1 MAMPDMSS
9 PTVWLL
15 FALAVAGAG
24 FGAGFL
30 GGLFGGGGGMIV
42 IPVLYHVFGALGIE
56 PAVRM
61 HLVVGTALAAVVPL
75 SILGARTHWRQGN
88 VELSLLKPLMPA
100 ALIGSLSAGLVGHW
114 LDGHWLAW
122 LFAAV
127 AALTAW
133 NMLARKKPAPGAQAA
148 ASPVVLGTPALGLV
162 GAGIGCVSTLVG
174 IGGATLTVPVLHL
187 LGTRMRSAIGTS
199 STLGMAIALPG
210 ALSFAWAGAR
220 ADHLPPGS
228 VGYVN
233 LIAATMIFI
242 FGSVGVSTGARLTR
256 RVDENVLRRLF
267 ALLLVASALR
277 MVLATA

>member
-1 MAMPDMSS
+1 MLADPSFWA
-9 PTVWLL
+9 VFGL
-15 FALAVAGAG
+15 ALAGAG

-42 IPVLYHVFGALGIE
+42 IPVLYHVFGALGVE

-61 HLVVGTALAAVVPL
+61 HLVVGTSLAAVVPL
-75 SILGARTHWRQGN
+75 SILGARSHWRQGN

-100 ALIGSLSAGLVGHW
+100 ALLGSLAAGFVGRW
-114 LDGHWLAW
+114 LDAHVLAW
-122 LFAAV
+122 VFAGV
-127 AALTAW
+127 AAFTAW
-133 NMLARKKPAPGAQAA
+133 NMVLRSKSKPASPDGANPIA
-148 ASPVVLGTPALGLV
+148 LGTPALGLV

-210 ALSFAWAGAR
+210 ALSFAMAGAG
-220 ADHLPPGS
+220 AEHLPPGS

-233 LIAATMIFI
+233 LFAAALLFVC
-242 FGSVGVSTGARLTR
+242 GSVGVSTGSRLTKT
-256 RVDENVLRRLF
+256 VDETVLRRLF
-267 ALLLVASALR
+267 ALLLAVSAAR

>member
-1 MAMPDMSS
+1 MSTLNMS
-9 PTVWLL
+9 DLSVWAY

-42 IPVLYHVFGALGIE
+42 IPVLYHVFGALGVE

-61 HLVVGTALAAVVPL
+61 HLVVGTSLAAVVPL

-100 ALIGSLSAGLVGHW
+100 ALVGSLAAGFVGQW
-114 LDGHWLAW
+114 LDAHVLAW
-122 LFAAV
+122 IFAGV
-127 AALTAW
+127 AAFTAW
-133 NMLARKKPAPGAQAA
+133 NMVARAKPQPGAPAHTN
-148 ASPVVLGTPALGLV
+148 PVMLGTPALGLV

-187 LGTRMRSAIGTS
+187 LGTKMRSAIGTS

-210 ALSFAWAGAR
+210 ALSFALAGAH
-220 ADHLPPGS
+220 AEHLPPGS
-228 VGYVN
+228 FGYVN
-233 LIAATMIFI
+233 LIAATMLFAC
-242 FGSVGVSTGARLTR
+242 GSVGVSTGAKLTR
-256 RVDENVLRRLF
+256 RVDETVLRSLF
-267 ALLLVASALR
+267 ALLLAVSALR

>member
-1 MAMPDMSS
+1 MADLSA
-9 PTVWLL
+9 WAAFGL
-15 FALAVAGAG
+15 ALAAAG

-42 IPVLYHVFGALGIE
+42 IPVLYHVFGALGVD

-61 HLVVGTALAAVVPL
+61 HLVVGTSLAAVVPL

-88 VELSLLKPLMPA
+88 VDLSLLKPLMPA
-100 ALIGSLSAGLVGHW
+100 ALLGSLAAGFIGHW
-114 LDGHWLAW
+114 MDAHVLAW

-127 AALTAW
+127 VAFTAW
-133 NMLARKKPAPGAQAA
+133 NMVMRSRPSLGPANDRAGAM
-148 ASPVVLGTPALGLV
+148 VLGTPALGLV
-162 GAGIGCVSTLVG
+162 GTGIGCVSTLVG

-210 ALSFAWAGAR
+210 ALSFAMAGAR
-220 ADHLPPGS
+220 AEHLPPGS

-233 LIAATMIFI
+233 LLAAAMLFAC
-242 FGSVGVSTGARLTR
+242 GSVGVAGGARLTKT
-256 RVDENVLRRLF
+256 VDETVLRRLF
-267 ALLLVASALR
+267 ALLLAASAVR